1 MIPLN
6 SHSEPLPLALPA
18 ANPTSRARAVAGLQ
32 LADAALLQFNFQLH
46 DVHHGAPSVD
56 AGQFADLASW
66 LSALPAETAQATIA
80 LRLARAESLRR
91 MLDDPDWHLPADLR
105 ERGVHLLDYLYRFD
119 DLIPD
124 DMPVIGHLD
133 DALLI
138 ELSWS
143 EFEGE
148 VRDYED
154 FCRFCSQ
161 SRVRGSGE
169 ERRSAWERECLA
181 EASAMLHRQTVR
193 ERGYARQQPL
203 SRPFRVC

>member
-1 MIPLN
+1 MNTVIS
-6 SHSEPLPLALPA
+6 SHPELPLALPA
-18 ANPTSRARAVAGLQ
+18 ANPDIRVRAGLQ
-32 LADAALLQFNFQLH
+32 LEDAALLQFNYHLH
-46 DVHHGAPSVD
+46 DVSHDAPSVD
-56 AGQFADLASW
+56 AGQFAQLARW
-66 LSALPAETAQATIA
+66 LETLPGDTAQATIA

-91 MLDDPDWHLPADLR
+91 MLDDPDWELPVDLR

-124 DMPVIGHLD
+124 DLPLIGHLD

-138 ELSWS
+138 ELCWAQ
-143 EFEGE
+143 FEGE

-154 FCRFCSQ
+154 YCRFCREN
-161 SRVRGSGE
+161 RVRGSGA

-193 ERGYARQQPL
+193 ERGYARPAPL

>member
-1 MIPLN
+1 MIPLY
-6 SHSEPLPLALPA
+6 SHPEPLPLALPA

-32 LADAALLQFNFQLH
+32 LADAALLQFNYQLH
-46 DVHHGAPSVD
+46 DVHRTAPSVD

-66 LSALPAETAQATIA
+66 LADLPAETAQATIA

-91 MLDDPDWHLPADLR
+91 MLDDPDWILPADLR

-154 FCRFCSQ
+154 FRRFCGEN
-161 SRVRGSGE
+161 RVRGSGE
-169 ERRSAWERECLA
+169 ERRSAWESECLA
-181 EASAMLHRQTVR
+181 QASAMLHRQSVR
-193 ERGYARQQPL
+193 ERGYARQEPL

>member
-1 MIPLN
+1 MNTVIS
-6 SHSEPLPLALPA
+6 SHPELPLALPA
-18 ANPTSRARAVAGLQ
+18 ANPAIRVRAGLQ
-32 LADAALLQFNFQLH
+32 LEDAALLQFNYHLH
-46 DVHHGAPSVD
+46 DVRRDAPTVD
-56 AGQFADLASW
+56 AGQIAQLARW
-66 LSALPAETAQATIA
+66 LETLPSETAQATIA

-91 MLDDPDWHLPADLR
+91 MLDDPDWELPADLR

-124 DMPVIGHLD
+124 ELPLIGHLD

-138 ELSWS
+138 ELCWAQ
-143 EFEGE
+143 FEGE

-154 FCRFCSQ
+154 YCRFCREN
-161 SRVRGSGE
+161 RVRGSGA

-181 EASAMLHRQTVR
+181 QASTMLHRQTVR
-193 ERGYARQQPL
+193 ERGYARQAPL

>member
-6 SHSEPLPLALPA
+6 SHPEPLPLALPA
-18 ANPTSRARAVAGLQ
+18 ANPSSRARAVAGLQ
-32 LADAALLQFNFQLH
+32 LADAALLQFNYHLH
-46 DVHHGAPSVD
+46 DVHRTAPSVD

-66 LSALPAETAQATIA
+66 LATLPAETAQATIA

-91 MLDDPDWHLPADLR
+91 MLDDPDWNLPADLR
-105 ERGVHLLDYLYRFD
+105 ERAVHLLDYLYRFD

-124 DMPVIGHLD
+124 DLPVIGHLD

-154 FCRFCSQ
+154 FRRFCGEN
-161 SRVRGSGE
+161 RVRGNGE
-169 ERRSAWERECLA
+169 ERRSAWESECLA
-181 EASAMLHRQTVR
+181 QASAMLHRLNVR
-193 ERGYARQQPL
+193 ERGYARQEPL

>member
-1 MIPLN
+1 MN
-6 SHSEPLPLALPA
+6 TVMSSHPELPLALPA
-18 ANPTSRARAVAGLQ
+18 ANPSLRVRTGLQ

-46 DVHHGAPSVD
+46 DVHRNAPSVD
-56 AGQFADLASW
+56 AGQFAELARW
-66 LSALPAETAQATIA
+66 LEALPAETAQATIA

-91 MLDDPDWHLPADLR
+91 MLDDPDWHLPEGLR

-143 EFEGE
+143 GFEGE

-154 FCRFCSQ
+154 FCRYCREN
-161 SRVRGSGE
+161 RVRGTGD
-169 ERRSAWERECLA
+169 ERRSAWESECLA
-181 EASAMLHRQTVR
+181 QASALLHRQAVR
-193 ERGYARQQPL
+193 ERGYARPQPL
-203 SRPFRVC
+203 SQPFRVC

>member
-1 MIPLN
+1 MN
-6 SHSEPLPLALPA
+6 TVFSNYDELPLTLPA
-18 ANPTSRARAVAGLQ
+18 ANPNVRVRAGLQ
-32 LADAALLQFNFQLH
+32 LEDAALLQFNYHLH
-46 DVHHGAPSVD
+46 DVRGDAPSVD
-56 AGQFADLASW
+56 AGQFAQLARW
-66 LSALPAETAQATIA
+66 LETLPSETAQATIA

-91 MLDDPDWHLPADLR
+91 MLDDPDWELPADLR

-124 DMPVIGHLD
+124 DLPVIGHLD

-138 ELSWS
+138 ELCWAQ
-143 EFEGE
+143 FEGE

-154 FCRFCSQ
+154 YSRFCREN
-161 SRVRGSGE
+161 RVRGSSA

-181 EASAMLHRQTVR
+181 QASAMLHRQAVR
-193 ERGYARQQPL
+193 ERGYARPEPL

>member
-1 MIPLN
+1 MNTVLS
-6 SHSEPLPLALPA
+6 SHPELPLALPA
-18 ANPTSRARAVAGLQ
+18 ANPSVRVRAGLK
-32 LADAALLQFNFQLH
+32 LEDAALLQFNYHLH
-46 DVHHGAPSVD
+46 DVRSDAPSVD
-56 AGQFADLASW
+56 AGQFAELARW
-66 LSALPAETAQATIA
+66 LETLPSETAQATIA

-91 MLDDPDWHLPADLR
+91 MLDDPDWHLPAGLR

-154 FCRFCSQ
+154 FCRFCNAN
-161 SRVRGSGE
+161 RVRGSSD

-181 EASAMLHRQTVR
+181 QASTLLHRQTIR
-193 ERGYARQQPL
+193 ARGYSRPQPL

>member
-1 MIPLN
+1 MNFHHYRP
-6 SHSEPLPLALPA
+6 EPLPLALPA
-18 ANPTSRARAVAGLQ
+18 VNAGVRPREIAGLK
-32 LADAALLQFNFQLH
+32 LADAALLEFNIHLH
-46 DVHHGAPSVD
+46 DVHRHAPSVD
-56 AGQFADLASW
+56 AGQIADLARW
-66 LSALPAETAQATIA
+66 LEGLPAETAQATIH

-91 MLDDPDWHLPADLR
+91 MLDDADWKLAPELHQ
-105 ERGVHLLDYLYRFD
+105 RGLALLDYLHRFD

-148 VRDYED
+148 VADYLD
-154 FCRFCSQ
+154 FVRFCTETPI
-161 SRVRGSGE
+161 RGNAE
-169 ERRSAWERECLA
+169 ERRTAWEGECLA
-181 EASAMLHRQTVR
+181 QANTLLHRQALR
-193 ERGYARQQPL
+193 ERGYARPEPF

>member
-1 MIPLN
+1 MNPLY
-6 SHSEPLPLALPA
+6 SHSQPLPLALPA
-18 ANPTSRARAVAGLQ
+18 ANPSSRAVAGLQ

-46 DVHHGAPSVD
+46 DVHRQAPSVD
-56 AGQFADLASW
+56 AGQIADLARW
-66 LSALPAETAQATIA
+66 FATLPAETAKATIA

-91 MLDDPDWHLPADLR
+91 MLDDADWTLPADLR
-105 ERGVHLLDYLYRFD
+105 ERGVHLLEYLYRFD

-124 DMPVIGHLD
+124 DLPVIGHLD

-154 FCRFCSQ
+154 YCRFCGAN
-161 SRVRGSGE
+161 RVRGSAE

-181 EASAMLHRQTVR
+181 EASAILHRQAVR
-193 ERGYARQQPL
+193 ERGYARPQPL

>member
-6 SHSEPLPLALPA
+6 SHPEPLPLALPA

-32 LADAALLQFNFQLH
+32 LADAALLQFNYHLH
-46 DVHHGAPSVD
+46 DVHRTAPSVD

-66 LSALPAETAQATIA
+66 LATLPAETAKATIA

-91 MLDDPDWHLPADLR
+91 MLDDPDWKLPADLR

-124 DMPVIGHLD
+124 DLPVIGHLD

-154 FCRFCSQ
+154 YCRFCGEN
-161 SRVRGSGE
+161 RVRGSGE

-181 EASAMLHRQTVR
+181 QASAMLHRQSVR
-193 ERGYARQQPL
+193 ERGYARQEPL

>member
-1 MIPLN
+1 MNIRL
-6 SHSEPLPLALPA
+6 SQSEPYPLALPA
-18 ANPTSRARAVAGLQ
+18 ADPGTRVRAGLQ
-32 LADAALLQFNFQLH
+32 LADAALLQFNYQLH
-46 DVHHGAPSVD
+46 DVNSQAPSVD
-56 AGQFADLASW
+56 AGQFAQLARW
-66 LSALPAETAQATIA
+66 LETLPGETAEATIA

-91 MLDDPDWHLPADLR
+91 MLDDPDWELPQDLR

-124 DMPVIGHLD
+124 DLPVIGHLD

-148 VRDYED
+148 VRDYEH
-154 FCRFCSQ
+154 FCRYCLEN
-161 SRVRGSGE
+161 RVRGNTA
-169 ERRSAWERECLA
+169 ERRAAWERECLA
-181 EASAMLHRQTVR
+181 EASALLHRQAVR
-193 ERGYARQQPL
+193 ERGYARPAPL